1 LPSNGEDGRTCC
13 LIFHREELP
22 KKILHMKLGLT
33 KQLRKDLGKQNGV
46 LDTFVINLQMYL
58 SQISA
63 SQNVFEKGASTATV
77 AKYFLSN
84 KESLDSKYQ

>member
-1 LPSNGEDGRTCC
+1 MS
-13 LIFHREELP
+13 
-22 KKILHMKLGLT
+22 
-33 KQLRKDLGKQNGV
+33 V

-63 SQNVFEKGASTATV
+63 SQNVFQKGASTATV

-84 KESLDSKYQ
+84 KESLDYEISLEEIYTKTWRGM